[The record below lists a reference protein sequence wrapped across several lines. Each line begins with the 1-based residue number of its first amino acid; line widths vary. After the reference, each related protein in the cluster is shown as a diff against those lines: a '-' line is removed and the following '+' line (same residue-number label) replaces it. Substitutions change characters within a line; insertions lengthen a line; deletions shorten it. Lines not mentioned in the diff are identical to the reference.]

1 MYRVICSCGKIEN
14 YSNRIVPNWIYRKC
28 KGCNSNLIVYKDNSV
43 VFNYNYKKDRLM
55 NRVVRKRKANSRTVI
70 NLSTIE
76 LPELVPN
83 VSLSDIDNKVKNDVF
98 MGYEFKFEKDFYVQ
112 SQFELDK
119 ISEIGEINGRENTL
133 FEFDQYKL
141 AI

>member
-1 MYRVICSCGKIEN
+1 MYRVTCSCGKTEN
-14 YSNRIVPNWIYRKC
+14 YSNRIFANWIYRKC
-28 KGCNSNLIVYKDNSV
+28 KKCNSNLIVYKDNSI

-55 NRVVRKRKANSRTVI
+55 NRVVRKRKANSGTVI

-119 ISEIGEINGRENTL
+119 ISEIGEINGTENTL